1 LIRRSIQFQ
10 GGRNL
15 LPRPALNRWCVAL
28 GIGAMVSPRANWKGY
43 LKFGEISCPITL
55 YTGASTSERIAFHT
69 VNRDTG
75 HRVRREFIDSVTEQP
90 VDREHQIKSFEIDTD
105 RYVEIEPDEVAQA
118 VPESKKL
125 LAVQAFIPCGEKD
138 TVFFDK
144 PYYLAPS
151 GKIADD
157 AFAVMREALR
167 ASKVVALAH
176 AVLFRRYR
184 ALMIRAQGLGL
195 VAHTRNFDYEVRSA
209 AEAFDGIPKLKI
221 QKEMLEL
228 AKHIIETKKGE
239 FDPSKFDDRY
249 EAAVAELVKAKLA
262 GKPVKVP
269 KKAKAPKPVDLMEAL
284 RASVGGSE
292 PKAAERKPAK
302 KAA

>member
-1 LIRRSIQFQ
+1 M
-10 GGRNL
+10 
-15 LPRPALNRWCVAL
+15 VA
-28 GIGAMVSPRANWKGY
+28 ARANWKGY
-43 LKFGEISCPITL
+43 LKFGEISCPVAL

-75 HRVRREFIDSVTEQP
+75 HRVRREFIDPVTDKP
-90 VDREHQIKSFEIDTD
+90 VDRDNQIKGFEIDQD
-105 RYVEIEPDEVAQA
+105 RYVEIEPDEIANA

-125 LAVQAFIPCGEKD
+125 LAVSAFIPCNKID

-157 AFAVMREALR
+157 AFAVIREALR
-167 ASKVVALAH
+167 ASKVGALAH

-184 ALMIRAQGLGL
+184 ALMIRAHGLGL
-195 VAHTRNFDYEVRSA
+195 VAHTLNFEYEVRSA

-221 QKEMLEL
+221 QKQMLDL
-228 AKHIIETKKGE
+228 AKHIIETKQGE

-262 GKPVKVP
+262 GKSVKVA
-269 KKAKAPKPVDLMEAL
+269 KKAKASKPVDLMEAL
-284 RASVGGSE
+284 RASAGQSASR
-292 PKAAERKPAK
+292 PAKRKPAK

>member
-1 LIRRSIQFQ
+1 M
-10 GGRNL
+10 
-15 LPRPALNRWCVAL
+15 VA
-28 GIGAMVSPRANWKGY
+28 ARANWKGY
-43 LKFGEISCPITL
+43 LKFGEINCPVAL
-55 YTGASTSERIAFHT
+55 YTGASTSERISFHT
-69 VNRDTG
+69 INRDTG
-75 HRVRREFIDSVTEQP
+75 NRVRREFIDPETEEP
-90 VDREHQIKSFEIDTD
+90 VERDDQIKGFEIGEN
-105 RYVEIEPDEVAQA
+105 RYVEVEPDEIAKA
-118 VPESKKL
+118 VPQSKKL
-125 LAVQAFIPCGEKD
+125 LAVSAFIPCGEID

-157 AFAVMREALR
+157 AFAVIREALR
-167 ASKVVALAH
+167 ASKVGALAH

-184 ALMIRAQGLGL
+184 ALMIRAHGLGL
-195 VAHTRNFDYEVRSA
+195 VAHTLNFDYEVRSA
-209 AEAFDGIPKLKI
+209 AEAFDGIPKMKI

-262 GKPVKVP
+262 GKPIKVA
-269 KKAKAPKPVDLMEAL
+269 KKVKAPKAVDLMAAL
-284 RASVGGSE
+284 RASVGQSA
-292 PKAAERKPAK
+292 PTAAKRKPTK

>member
-1 LIRRSIQFQ
+1 M
-10 GGRNL
+10 
-15 LPRPALNRWCVAL
+15 VA
-28 GIGAMVSPRANWKGY
+28 ARANWKGY
-43 LKFGEISCPITL
+43 LKFGEISCPVAL

-69 VNRDTG
+69 INRDTG
-75 HRVRREFIDSVTEQP
+75 HRVRREFIDPATEMP
-90 VDREHQIKSFEIDTD
+90 VDREHQIKGFEIDQD
-105 RYVEIEPDEVAQA
+105 RYVEVEPDEIANA

-125 LAVQAFIPCGEKD
+125 LAVQAFIPCSEID

-157 AFAVMREALR
+157 AFAVIREALR
-167 ASKVVALAH
+167 ASKVGALAH

-184 ALMIRAQGLGL
+184 ALMIRAHGLGL
-195 VAHTRNFDYEVRSA
+195 VAHTLNFDYEVRSA

-249 EAAVAELVKAKLA
+249 EAAVADLVKAKLA
-262 GKPVKVP
+262 GKPVKVA

-284 RASVGGSE
+284 RASVGQSA
-292 PKAAERKPAK
+292 PAAAKRKPAK